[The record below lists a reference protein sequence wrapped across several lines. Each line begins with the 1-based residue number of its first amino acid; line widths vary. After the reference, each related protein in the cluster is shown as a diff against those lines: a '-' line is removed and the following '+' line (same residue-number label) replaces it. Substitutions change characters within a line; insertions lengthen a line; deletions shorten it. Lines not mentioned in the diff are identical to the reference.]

1 MDQQEKPYK
10 IIIVGGLK
18 SGKTS
23 FFRRWIYDEF
33 SSAQHYVVSSFVALL
48 LSLRAL

>member
-1 MDQQEKPYK
+1 MEPAPEKPYK

-33 SSAQHYVVSSFVALL
+33 LSAQHYVVSYPFIYITP
-48 LSLRAL
+48 